1 MYAAIFSIILLAVLF
16 LNLLEKNRKP
26 LLFEGNNRGYAS
38 D

>member
-16 LNLLEKNRKP
+16 LNLLEKIESW
-26 LLFEGNNRGYAS
+26 LFKGNDLGYVS

>member
-16 LNLLEKNRKP
+16 LNLLEKLENYM
-26 LLFEGNNRGYAS
+26 FEGNNRGYVS

>member
-16 LNLLEKNRKP
+16 LNLLEKIEVT
-26 LLFEGNNRGYAS
+26 LFKGNQRGYVS